1 MPKNNQL
8 TEIVGYDLSRM
19 RFSKPKPMTQPIP
32 HETIEIT
39 TINEDGTDGD
49 MLIRTPEDLFS
60 FGLSPNCDKATG
72 EFKGSYAFPI
82 SFYDQNSSKVAEP
95 TDAQEAWVTA
105 FDAMMRQ
112 CVKHIMGHLEE
123 IGLAEDTPES
133 QFRKFNPMFYTKVKD
148 PVTGKSTQRVAEG
161 AGPVLYS
168 KVLYSQEK
176 KTFGTIF
183 CDKDNNEL
191 DPLDLIGKFFKTTSV
206 LKLSSIFINGD
217 RICPQ
222 IKLYETVVEEQTNE
236 KKRFLG
242 PAPTKRIIANPTV
255 VVHKIED
262 DSRPPMS
269 DEPDQEPED
278 VAPDD
283 ASDFGVDD
291 DEPEPDP
298 SPAKK
303 VVRKVKTTKV
313 RKPTV
318 A

>member
-8 TEIVGYDLSRM
+8 TQIVGYDLTRM
-19 RFSKPKPMTQPIP
+19 RFSKPKTMTQPIP
-32 HETIEIT
+32 HDTIEIT

-49 MLIRTPEDLFS
+49 MLIQTPGDLFS

-82 SFYDQNSSKVAEP
+82 SFYEQNSSKMAEP
-95 TDAQEAWVTA
+95 TEEQAAWVAA
-105 FDAMMRQ
+105 FDALMKQ
-112 CVKHIMGHLEE
+112 CVKHIMSNLQS

-168 KVLYSQEK
+168 KVVYSQEK

-191 DPLDLIGKFFKTTSV
+191 DPLELIGKFYKTKCV
-206 LKLSSIFINGD
+206 LKLASIFINGD

-222 IKLYETVVEEQTNE
+222 VKLYETVVEEQTNE

-242 PAPTKRIIANPTV
+242 PVPTKRIIPDPTV
-255 VVHKIED
+255 VVDEID
-262 DSRPPMS
+262 DVSGPPMC
-269 DEPDQEPED
+269 DEPETED
-278 VAPDD
+278 CALDD
-283 ASDFGVDD
+283 TSDFGQDD
-291 DEPEPDP
+291 DEPEPV
-298 SPAKK
+298 KK
-303 VVRKVKTTKV
+303 PVRKVKTTKV

>member
-8 TEIVGYDLSRM
+8 TEIVGYELSRM
-19 RFSKPKPMTQPIP
+19 RFSKPKTMTQPIP
-32 HETIEIT
+32 HETIEIS
-39 TINEDGTDGD
+39 TINEDGTEGD
-49 MLIRTPEDLFS
+49 MLIQTPGDLFS

-82 SFYDQNSSKVAEP
+82 SFYEQNSSKIAEP
-95 TDAQEAWVTA
+95 TEEQEAWVTS
-105 FDAMMRQ
+105 FDAMMKQ
-112 CVKHIMGHLEE
+112 CVKHIMENLES
-123 IGLAEDTPES
+123 IGLAEDTLES

-168 KVLYSQEK
+168 KVVYSHEK

-191 DPLDLIGKFFKTTSV
+191 DPLDLIGKFYKTKSV

-222 IKLYETVVEEQTNE
+222 VKLYETVVEEQTNE

-242 PAPTKRIIANPTV
+242 PVPIKRIIANPIV
-255 VVHKIED
+255 AADKNEQ
-262 DSRPPMS
+262 SSGPPMC
-269 DEPDQEPED
+269 DEPEPED

-283 ASDFGVDD
+283 ASDLGQDD
-291 DEPEPDP
+291 DDDDAEPEPEP
-298 SPAKK
+298 VKK
-303 VVRKVKTTKV
+303 TVRKVKITKV

>member
-8 TEIVGYDLSRM
+8 TNIVGYDLSRM
-19 RFSKPKPMTQPIP
+19 RFSKPKTMTQPIP
-32 HETIEIT
+32 HETIEIS

-49 MLIRTPEDLFS
+49 MLIQTPSNLFS
-60 FGLSPNCDKATG
+60 FGLSPNCDRSTG

-82 SFYDQNSSKVAEP
+82 SFYDQNASKTAEP
-95 TDAQEAWVTA
+95 TDEQEAWVNA
-105 FDAMMRQ
+105 FDGMMKQ
-112 CVKHIMGHLEE
+112 CVKHIMGNLEE

-168 KVLYSQEK
+168 KVVYSQEK

-191 DPLDLIGKFFKTTSV
+191 DPLDLIGKFFKTTSI
-206 LKLSSIFINGD
+206 LKISSIFINGD

-222 IKLYETVVEEQTNE
+222 VKLYETVVEEQTNE

-242 PAPTKRIIANPTV
+242 PTPTKRIIANPTV
-255 VVHKIED
+255 AVQRNED
-262 DSRPPMS
+262 DSGPPMS
-269 DEPDQEPED
+269 EEPDQDTED
-278 VAPDD
+278 VVPDD
-283 ASDFGVDD
+283 ASDFGD
-291 DEPEPDP
+291 DEPAEPEP
-298 SPAKK
+298 TKK
-303 VVRKVKTTKV
+303 IVRKVKTTKT